1 MCVHTYKFGCVA
13 YGISAEHI
21 HGRNINYLAERLFIH
36 IRKLNGRNKR
46 LAAVLIV
53 IEPCSAIKAVRLLRR
68 ILSAAHRAKNHLV
81 TVIVCILTDIRG
93 LLFRMGRSLRLPL
106 EALAVMLFVYAV
118 PCGLIAFSVVRR
130 SALRTDDYI
139 VAVAKLLTAYGTM
152 LSSVIHLKSP
162 L

>member
-1 MCVHTYKFGCVA
+1 M
-13 YGISAEHI
+13 
-21 HGRNINYLAERLFIH
+21 
-36 IRKLNGRNKR
+36 
-46 LAAVLIV
+46 
-53 IEPCSAIKAVRLLRR
+53 
-68 ILSAAHRAKNHLV
+68 
-81 TVIVCILTDIRG
+81 TVIVCILTGIRG

-130 SALRTDDYI
+130 SALRTNYYI